1 MANMNP
7 LISLNGAWALL
18 GGSFDP
24 IHNGHLYLAKE
35 VLSLSPI
42 KKVILVPSFNHNFK
56 GDQIVLD
63 YNKRLELAKEAVD
76 HYCPLHFIIQP
87 AEDFRSPIEVWDA
100 ERGESGY
107 TSDLIRKLKAQMPEQ
122 NFAFIIGADNL
133 EKLPQWHDF
142 AWLKDNL
149 HFIILPRPES
159 SMPCNVLSMIGHT
172 ILEMPLCPISSSDIR
187 ARISRNESLE
197 GLVPPGLE
205 QKIMDLYR

>member
-1 MANMNP
+1 MP
-7 LISLNGAWALL
+7 HTESLKGAWAIL

-35 VLSLSPI
+35 VLSLSPVE
-42 KKVILVPSFNHNFK
+42 KVILVPSFNHNFK
-56 GDQIVLD
+56 GDRIILD
-63 YNKRLELAKEAVD
+63 YELRLKLAKEAID
-76 HYCPLHFIIQP
+76 HFSPLHFIVQP

-107 TSDLIRKLKAQMPEQ
+107 TSDLIRKLKSQRPEQ

-133 EKLPQWHDF
+133 EQLPLWHDF

-159 SMPCNVLSMIGHT
+159 SMPCDVLNQIKHS
-172 ILEMPLCPISSSDIR
+172 ILEMPLCAISSSEIR
-187 ARISRNESLE
+187 RRIAKSESIEEMVPKALEARIRE
-197 GLVPPGLE
+197 
-205 QKIMDLYR
+205 LYKQ